1 MYKPGMTRVTRVATS
16 FAGRESMRES
26 KKSREPSFPFKG
38 KAGMGMGQQRRD
50 DVTIVTIVPD

>member
-1 MYKPGMTRVTRVATS
+1 
-16 FAGRESMRES
+16 MRES